1 MGILKEK
8 MFGTDLLR
16 QCMHFPEYE
25 EMYTMMKPDFSKI
38 GSKENREEIED
49 SILAYQVRARF
60 NIAEYYFLKNVG
72 LEDKIED
79 ITNDVLNFKNYE
91 DEFCKRIYEDD
102 NCKGLDQSFYD
113 NMQYTCYGTFDEC
126 DTLADKFLHRVLT
139 IQNLLGYYNHNSN
152 DKYMKNEINN
162 FHTLGTVILDYFL
175 SDNLLRYMELVD
187 RDKTVE
193 RYNNPELFQQLSGF
207 ANFYLSET
215 EEYNK
220 LYNEIIKKK
229 NKGKQLKKTLAKPN
243 QQ

>member
-8 MFGTDLLR
+8 IFGTDLLK

-49 SILAYQVRARF
+49 NILAYQDRARLF
-60 NIAEYYFLKNVG
+60 IAEYYFLKNVG
-72 LEDKIED
+72 LEDKIKD
-79 ITNDVLNFKNYE
+79 ITNDVLNFKNYK
-91 DEFCKRIYEDD
+91 DEFYKKIYEDD

-113 NMQYTCYGTFDEC
+113 NMQYTCYGTFEEC
-126 DTLADKFLHRVLT
+126 DTLADKFIHRVIT
-139 IQNLLGYYNHNSN
+139 IQNLLGYYYNNCN
-152 DKYMKNEINN
+152 DKYMINEIQN
-162 FHTLGTVILDYFL
+162 FHNLGLVIMNYFL
-175 SDNLLRYMELVD
+175 AIDLFRYMELVD

-193 RYNNPELFQQLSGF
+193 RYNNKELFQQLSGF

-220 LYNEIIKKK
+220 LYNEIMNKK
-229 NKGKQLKKTLAKPN
+229 NKGKQLKKHH
-243 QQ
+243 